1 MHVKGQLHL
10 KAHFAMLATQEYD
23 SLKTYE
29 FPKAAGTI
37 KPLTAST
44 VTSGVEYLSS
54 KFVMIKS
61 GMGETQKFL

>member
-1 MHVKGQLHL
+1 
-10 KAHFAMLATQEYD
+10 MLATQEYD